1 MVLQSPSRY
10 AHLPKLFAYLEQPGR
25 QYQTNEILT
34 PAPSLLSCLVP
45 PGGLCRVLENG
56 LQLPLA
62 AQCRNTTRD
71 SCISPQLTLAE
82 TYISLHVQWPPTP
95 STNTSRSPKGT

>member
-10 AHLPKLFAYLEQPGR
+10 VHLPKLFAYLEQLGR

-34 PAPSLLSCLVP
+34 PATSLLSCLVP
-45 PGGLCRVLENG
+45 RGGLCRVLENR

-62 AQCRNTTRD
+62 AQCGNTAWD
-71 SCISPQLTLAE
+71 SCVSPQLTLAE
-82 TYISLHVQWPPTP
+82 SYISLRVQWPPTP
-95 STNTSRSPKGT
+95 STNSSSSPEGT

>member
-1 MVLQSPSRY
+1 MVLQSPGRY
-10 AHLPKLFAYLEQPGR
+10 VYLPKLFAYLEQPGR

-45 PGGLCRVLENG
+45 PGGLCRVLENS

-62 AQCRNTTRD
+62 AQCRNTAQD
-71 SCISPQLTLAE
+71 SCISPQPTLAE
-82 TYISLHVQWPPTP
+82 SYISLHVQWPPTP
-95 STNTSRSPKGT
+95 STNTASSPEGM